1 MTSDRG
7 LIGDWSPGI
16 GDPSVMGWVTVAVY
30 FFTAYRCFRLAPG
43 RDTKLVP
50 YESHVWWSFV
60 VILVALGINKQLDL
74 QTALTEI
81 DRILAREEGWYGERR
96 IVQAAFLGSV
106 AAISIVGIA
115 NVVWLTRK
123 LPIAT
128 RVAVVGG
135 VGVVTFVVVRAA
147 SFHHV
152 DVLIGHRLFGLK
164 VNWVLEI
171 GSISMI
177 LIATYFRSFGASWGP
192 TDNAAREIHDHFTS
206 KDS

>member
-60 VILVALGINKQLDL
+60 VIVVALGINKQLDL

-81 DRILAREEGWYGERR
+81 GRILAREEGWYGERR

-115 NVVWLTRK
+115 NVVW
-123 LPIAT
+123 
-128 RVAVVGG
+128 
-135 VGVVTFVVVRAA
+135 
-147 SFHHV
+147 
-152 DVLIGHRLFGLK
+152 
-164 VNWVLEI
+164 
-171 GSISMI
+171 
-177 LIATYFRSFGASWGP
+177 
-192 TDNAAREIHDHFTS
+192 
-206 KDS
+206 